1 MEARELPSGPP
12 LDQVGATVAATD
24 LVVGGI
30 VAGRD
35 AVVGR
40 SVVGGSVVGGRS
52 VVGGSVVGGSVV
64 DAVVVTLADVPE
76 GVCSVEVGAVR
87 GEPAPQ
93 AEIARAITTVNGSR
107 T

>member
-1 MEARELPSGPP
+1 MPPSPTATQNVLVGHEMEARELPSGPP
-12 LDQVGATVAATD
+12 LDQVGAAVAATD

-35 AVVGR
+35 A
-40 SVVGGSVVGGRS
+40 
-52 VVGGSVVGGSVV
+52 VVGGSVV

>member
-1 MEARELPSGPP
+1 MEAREPPSGPP

-35 AVVGR
+35 AVVG
-40 SVVGGSVVGGRS
+40 GSVVGGS

-76 GVCSVEVGAVR
+76 GVVLVEVGAVR

-107 T
+107 K